1 MNDTPYYQGR
11 GTRDPRRAAALPPVD
26 TERLRSP
33 DDYRATPGLV
43 AALDVALTLGMPLL
57 LTGEPGSGKS
67 GLADSLAW
75 ELGLD
80 PVLRFAVKSDTES
93 RDLFY
98 RFDTVGR
105 FHAAQTSKNDADS
118 DPARF
123 ITFEALGLAI
133 LRALPVRVARDLGLS
148 EQALTHPGKPRR
160 SVVLI
165 DEIDK
170 APRDVPN
177 DILVE
182 IETMS
187 FTIPELCGA
196 DRSRVEVGLG
206 KDDQGCR
213 PIVVF
218 TSNSEKALPDPF
230 LRRCVY
236 YHLAFPLFDKE
247 LAAAAKVLPADLP
260 EDRVTVDS
268 IVAARLGD
276 RWKGAS
282 EPFGPVAL
290 ALDFFHFL
298 RAEGNGLER
307 RPTLAEAL
315 AWLDYLMPDGVAPA
329 DWGALAALSAPAAP
343 GPEARLIAAIA
354 TLLLKKPLDQAR
366 AGPLLA
372 TWRGARS

>member
-11 GTRDPRRAAALPPVD
+11 GARDPRRAAALPPVD
-26 TERLRSP
+26 PERLRHP
-33 DDYRATPGLV
+33 AAYRATPGLA

-148 EQALTHPGKPRR
+148 EQALQHPGAPRR

-196 DRSRVEVGLG
+196 DRSRVDIGLG
-206 KDDQGCR
+206 KDDQDCR

-218 TSNSEKALPDPF
+218 TSNSEKTLPDPF

-236 YHLAFPLFDKE
+236 YHLAFPFFDAE

-276 RWKGAS
+276 RWEGAG

-315 AWLDYLMPDGVAPA
+315 AWLDYLMPVGVPPA